1 MTTAS
6 QTFLTPKGRLVQG
19 HPMEAQTKN
28 MSGQP
33 LVTKAGQPT
42 QKFFVGVAFPKRLPN
57 GAENAEFAQFY
68 GLLVQA
74 ARAGFPQLFTPQGQ
88 CTHPRFA
95 WKVMDGDG
103 VDENGKSNATKE
115 GFAGNWV
122 VKFSTTFP
130 PKCFY
135 AGMYG
140 AHQQINDKNVIRRG
154 YYVRVSGSVE
164 ANGDANKPGLYVN
177 VNMLELTEQGPEIV
191 GGPDAAA
198 VFGAAPVAAYQ
209 APAAM
214 PGAMPAAMPGGQ
226 PAMPGMPGAAFPGA
240 APAGPAYGAPAGVP
254 GGMVPASPMMP
265 GAPAMPGMPQMAV
278 PPNPAFAAGPGAPA
292 MPGMPAPGAMPGMP
306 AAPQMPVAP
315 AVPQGPQLTPAGQA
329 AFPGGSYA
337 AFIAGGWTDA
347 ALRQAGYVV

>member
-1 MTTAS
+1 MTTQS

-33 LVTKAGQPT
+33 LVTKSGQPT

-57 GAENAEFAQFY
+57 GAENTEFAQFY

-115 GFAGNWV
+115 GFAGHWV

-135 AGMYG
+135 AGMYQP
-140 AHQQINDKNVIRRG
+140 HQQIQDKNVIRRG
-154 YYVRVSGSVE
+154 YFVRVSGSVE
-164 ANGDANKPGLYVN
+164 ANGDAVKPGLYVN

-191 GGPDAAA
+191 GGPDAGA
-198 VFGAAPVAAYQ
+198 VFGASPVAAYQ
-209 APAAM
+209 APGGAM
-214 PGAMPAAMPGGQ
+214 PGQPAAPQMPGQ
-226 PAMPGMPGAAFPGA
+226 PAMPGAQPAMPGFPGGA
-240 APAGPAYGAPAGVP
+240 APAMPSYGAPAGLP
-254 GGMVPASPMMP
+254 GGMAPQAAPM
-265 GAPAMPGMPQMAV
+265 MPGMPQTAV

-292 MPGMPAPGAMPGMP
+292 MPGMPGMGAPM
-306 AAPQMPVAP
+306 APQAPVAP
-315 AVPQGPQLTPAGQA
+315 VAPPAGPQLTAAAQA
-329 AFPGGSYA
+329 AFPGASLAQWLA
-337 AFIAGGWTDA
+337 ANWTEQA
-347 ALRQAGYVV
+347 MRSAGYLV